1 MLRKAK
7 MMVAVVALATFCRT
21 SAVYPQTNT
30 RQATKTAAEQRLDER
45 VPIWLKAF
53 NVTGTGIAF
62 IEHGRIA
69 WTALYGDQ
77 FYGGPKANPTT
88 LYSVASLTKPIT
100 AEIVLRLASAGKL
113 SLDEPIW
120 PYWTDPDVKDNQWN
134 KLLTPRLCL
143 SHQTGFTNWRYQ
155 TKNTLQFQWEPGTR
169 FGYSG
174 EGFDYLGHFIEKKL
188 DTPFEVLAQQYL
200 FDPLDMKNTSYTPRV
215 WWKDRQAKPIEAGE
229 RTKWSAAD
237 LLRTTVDDYA
247 TFVIGVM
254 HNTGVSKELAT
265 KRLQIT
271 RNLTTPDGQSV
282 LCEVAKD
289 PKHCTVVTGFG
300 LGWHVVQINGVT
312 IVDHT
317 GADSDVK
324 TFAFFIPDRQMGAV
338 IFTDGPDVGH
348 QIIDKI
354 LGVLY
359 PDPVYAATLWQ

>member
-1 MLRKAK
+1 MIPFFKHPRILAAGSEMLRKAK

-69 WTALYGDQ
+69 WTAFYGDQ

-100 AEIVLRLASAGKL
+100 AEIVLRLAAAGKL

-120 PYWTDPDVKDNQWN
+120 PYWTDPDVGDNPWN

-143 SHQTGFTNWRYQ
+143 SHQTEFTNWRYQ

-188 DTPFEVLAQQYL
+188 DTPFEV
-200 FDPLDMKNTSYTPRV
+200 FGTTICIRPLRHEKHVIHSPRLVKGPTS
-215 WWKDRQAKPIEAGE
+215 EA
-229 RTKWSAAD
+229 
-237 LLRTTVDDYA
+237 
-247 TFVIGVM
+247 
-254 HNTGVSKELAT
+254 N
-265 KRLQIT
+265 
-271 RNLTTPDGQSV
+271 
-282 LCEVAKD
+282 
-289 PKHCTVVTGFG
+289 
-300 LGWHVVQINGVT
+300 
-312 IVDHT
+312 
-317 GADSDVK
+317 
-324 TFAFFIPDRQMGAV
+324 
-338 IFTDGPDVGH
+338 
-348 QIIDKI
+348 
-354 LGVLY
+354 
-359 PDPVYAATLWQ
+359 